1 MRPLVLT
8 LVLGLASAAVQ
19 GNFQPPNSG
28 ILQERTL
35 GLDEILGDI
44 SSGGLLGLKAQKI
57 AFLCKLVDKAE
68 SIAGFVGGL
77 KLESHLKKKLEFF
90 LKDKCKKTTET
101 QPPPST
107 SVPPPE
113 SQTSPSTTSS
123 PPETSS
129 PSTPPP
135 ETKTTPPETKT
146 TPPETKTTPPE
157 TKTTPPETKTS
168 PPPETTPPKETTPT
182 PETTP
187 PKETSPPAPPT
198 ETTPTPETTP
208 PKETPPPPATTPET
222 ETSPPPGTTPPK
234 ETTPATPGTPPKE
247 TSPPGTTPP
256 NETTPTPETTPPNET
271 SPPPD
276 TTPPKGPESSFIT
289 KTTPNNSPP
298 PVTLPPPT
306 PTTAPPTTP
315 TITECIDVTTA
326 IPPCA
331 TGCFSS
337 AGSQV
342 GCSDKDFGCFCKPG
356 SQEQLS
362 MLVQQCVSTACPPES
377 ATSVSMGVSSVCSCF
392 PNPPV
397 PTNTGVPPTP
407 CTPGSGD
414 DCTQTKPQPEP
425 TTPGVPPGCTGGEG
439 DCSASPPKPGV
450 TTTPS
455 QGMPCPIVNG
465 TGIDCT
471 RPTSP
476 PVVTAAADRFSF
488 GLVECV
494 LGGAAWLALAL

>member
-90 LKDKCKKTTET
+90 LKDKCKKTTQT

-107 SVPPPE
+107 SLPPPE

-129 PSTPPP
+129 PSTPPPETKTTPPETKTTPP

-222 ETSPPPGTTPPK
+222 ETSPPGTTPPE
-234 ETTPATPGTPPKE
+234 ETTPAIAGERLPRKPLLLR
-247 TSPPGTTPP
+247 
-256 NETTPTPETTPPNET
+256 
-271 SPPPD
+271 D

-306 PTTAPPTTP
+306 LTTAPPITP

-342 GCSDKDFGCFCKPG
+342 GCSDKDFGCFYKPG

-488 GLVECV
+488 GLGGCV